1 LARGH
6 IKIGFE
12 EHQIGIVQSF
22 KGRVRVMLDSAGKKH
37 ASTFER
43 IQHYPHLK
51 VSSARALTAILVGLV
66 LVVGASRVP
75 ASSQD
80 LASNLDSGDWGYVD
94 HDLAGTRYSPLKQ
107 ITTKNVSQLVKACA
121 YSFPDKEPSQT
132 APIVSAGR
140 MYLTTAHYTVA
151 VDGADCHVIWSST
164 WTPHE
169 HEPANTHRG
178 AALADGKIIRGTDDG
193 FLVALDAK
201 DGHTIWTKQI
211 ADPKEGYFI
220 SMPPLVHGNLI
231 YIGPAGAETAAH
243 GWVGAFRISDGEQV
257 WRFNIVPDD
266 GEPGADTWG
275 PDSAARKHGGG
286 NIWTPMSFDEEKN
299 LLYVPGGNAA
309 PDLYDD
315 DRPGDNLYTNSLIAL
330 DAATGHLAWYRQFVP
345 HDVHDYDLSHVA
357 PVFTTTISGST
368 RNVIAS
374 TGKDGLLRLL
384 DRDSKDVIY
393 SVPFSNRLNV
403 EAPVTR
409 TPVRVCPGTLGGQ
422 EWNGSAYYDKRN
434 MLIVPATDWCAEFNK
449 DATAPDPEKEHTHA
463 FYFGGETKFDPWSAA
478 RGRLTAFDAST
489 GQEKWRYDA
498 AKPMVAG
505 VTATAGDV
513 IFAGELTGDLLA
525 LDARSGKVLLRFPLG
540 GPAGGGV
547 VTYSARGV
555 QDVAVVSGFVGVY
568 NLVAP
573 EIGGGNTTVTVFR
586 LPGK

>member
-1 LARGH
+1 MTIRH
-6 IKIGFE
+6 R
-12 EHQIGIVQSF
+12 IVL
-22 KGRVRVMLDSAGKKH
+22 VA
-37 ASTFER
+37 T
-43 IQHYPHLK
+43 
-51 VSSARALTAILVGLV
+51 ILVLGTPLV
-66 LVVGASRVP
+66 LASP
-75 ASSQD
+75 TGIAGDSSG
-80 LASNLDSGDWGYVD
+80 GDWVYVD
-94 HDLAGTRYSPLKQ
+94 HDLAGTRYSHLKQ
-107 ITTKNVSQLVKACA
+107 ITAKNVSQLVKACA

-151 VDGADCHVIWSST
+151 VDGADCHAIWSNT
-164 WTPHE
+164 WTPRE
-169 HEPANTHRG
+169 HEPTNTHRG
-178 AALADGKIIRGTDDG
+178 AALAEGRIIRGTDDG
-193 FLVALDAK
+193 FLLALDAK
-201 DGHTIWTKQI
+201 DGHTIWAKQI
-211 ADPKEGYFI
+211 ADPKEGFFI
-220 SMPPLVHGNLI
+220 SMAPLVHGNLI

-257 WRFNIVPDD
+257 WRFNIVPGD

-275 PDSAARKHGGG
+275 PNPAARRHGGG
-286 NIWTPMSFDEEKN
+286 NLWTPMSFDEEKH

-345 HDVHDYDLSHVA
+345 HDVHDYDVSHVA
-357 PVFTTTISGST
+357 PVFKTTINGSP
-368 RNVIAS
+368 RSVIAS

-384 DRDSKDVIY
+384 DRDSKDIIY
-393 SVPFSNRLNV
+393 SVPFTNRLNV
-403 EAPVTR
+403 EAPITR
-409 TPVRVCPGTLGGQ
+409 APVRVCPGTLGGQ
-422 EWNGSAYYDKRN
+422 EWNGSAYYAKQN

-463 FYFGGETKFDPWSAA
+463 FYFGGQTKFDPWSAA

-489 GQEKWRYDA
+489 GHEKWRYDA

-513 IFAGELTGDLLA
+513 IFSGELTGDLLA
-525 LDARSGKVLLRFPLG
+525 LDAQTGKVLLRSPLG

-555 QDVAVVSGFVGVY
+555 QNVAAVSGYVGVY

-586 LPGK
+586 LPGS

>member
-1 LARGH
+1 MTVPH
-6 IKIGFE
+6 
-12 EHQIGIVQSF
+12 
-22 KGRVRVMLDSAGKKH
+22 
-37 ASTFER
+37 R
-43 IQHYPHLK
+43 IQLHPHFTALWT
-51 VSSARALTAILVGLV
+51 RTLTAIFVAPV
-66 LVVGASRVP
+66 LVFGTSRVF
-75 ASSQD
+75 ASPQGI
-80 LASNLDSGDWGYVD
+80 ASDSSGGDWVYVD
-94 HDLAGTRYSPLKQ
+94 HDLAGTRYSQLKQ
-107 ITTKNVSQLVKACA
+107 ITSKNVSQLVKACA

-164 WTPHE
+164 WTPRE

-193 FLVALDAK
+193 FLLALDAK
-201 DGHTIWTKQI
+201 DGHTLWAKQI
-211 ADPKEGYFI
+211 ADPKEGFFI
-220 SMPPLVHGNLI
+220 SMAPLVHGNLI

-257 WRFNIVPDD
+257 WRFNIVPGD

-275 PDSAARKHGGG
+275 PDPAARKHGGG
-286 NIWTPMSFDEEKN
+286 NLWTPMSFDEKRN

-309 PDLYDD
+309 PDLYDN

-330 DAATGHLAWYRQFVP
+330 DATTGHLVWYRQFVP
-345 HDVHDYDLSHVA
+345 HDVHDYDVSHVA
-357 PVFTTTISGST
+357 PVFKTTIGGAT

-384 DRDSKDVIY
+384 DRDSKDIIY
-393 SVPFSNRLNV
+393 SVPFTNRVNA
-403 EAPVTR
+403 EAPVTT
-409 TPVRVCPGTLGGQ
+409 TPLRVCPGTLGGE
-422 EWNGSAYYDKRN
+422 EWNGSAYYAKQN

-449 DATAPDPEKEHTHA
+449 DTTAPDPQKEHTHA

-489 GQEKWRYDA
+489 GHEKWRYDA

-505 VTATAGDV
+505 VTATAGDL

-525 LDARSGKVLLRFPLG
+525 LDANTGKVLLRSALG

-547 VTYSARGV
+547 VTYRARGV
-555 QDVAVVSGFVGVY
+555 QNVAVVSGFVGVY

>member
-1 LARGH
+1 
-6 IKIGFE
+6 
-12 EHQIGIVQSF
+12 
-22 KGRVRVMLDSAGKKH
+22 MLDSARKKH
-37 ASTFER
+37 GPALER
-43 IQHYPHLK
+43 IQLHPQFK
-51 VSSARALTAILVGLV
+51 VFSARPLTAMLVGLV

-80 LASNLDSGDWGYVD
+80 LASKLNDGDWGYVD

-107 ITTKNVSQLVKACA
+107 ITAKNVSQLVKVCA

-140 MYLTTAHYTVA
+140 MYVTTAHYTVA
-151 VDGADCHVIWSST
+151 VDGADCHLIWSST
-164 WTPHE
+164 WTPRE

-178 AALADGKIIRGTDDG
+178 AALADGKIIRGTGDG
-193 FLVALDAK
+193 FLVALDAR

-220 SMPPLVHGNLI
+220 SMAPLVHGNLI
-231 YIGPAGAETAAH
+231 YIGPAGAETAAR
-243 GWVGAFRISDGEQV
+243 GWVGAFRVSDGEQV
-257 WRFNIVPDD
+257 WRFNIVPED

-275 PDSAARKHGGG
+275 PDAAARRHGGG
-286 NIWTPMSFDEEKN
+286 NLWTPMSFDLQRN

-309 PDLYDD
+309 PDFYDD

-330 DAATGHLAWYRQFVP
+330 DAATGRLSWYRQFIP
-345 HDVHDYDLSHVA
+345 HDVHDYDVTHVA
-357 PVFTTTISGST
+357 PVFTTTISGSR

-384 DRDSKDVIY
+384 DRDSKDTIY
-393 SVPFSNRLNV
+393 SVPFTNRANAD
-403 EAPVTR
+403 APITR
-409 TPVRVCPGTLGGQ
+409 TPLHVCPGTLGGQ
-422 EWNGSAYYDKRN
+422 EWNGSAYYEKQN

-463 FYFGGETKFDPWSAA
+463 FYFGGEQKFDPWSAA

-489 GQEKWRYDA
+489 GHEKWRYDA

-525 LDARSGKVLLRFPLG
+525 LDARSGKVLLRLPLG

-547 VTYSARGV
+547 VTYRARGA
-555 QDVAVVSGFVGVY
+555 QNVAVVSGFVGVY

>member
-1 LARGH
+1 VVDRSLEEGARPRGLNGPDDEANTWPQERPCREH
-6 IKIGFE
+6 IGATLLLTKSE
-12 EHQIGIVQSF
+12 ETTVP
-22 KGRVRVMLDSAGKKH
+22 RMLETGC
-37 ASTFER
+37 
-43 IQHYPHLK
+43 I
-51 VSSARALTAILVGLV
+51 LTVFV
-66 LVVGASRVP
+66 LVFATSPGPVASR
-75 ASSQD
+75 D
-80 LASNLDSGDWGYVD
+80 LASNLDGGDWGYVD
-94 HDLAGTRYSPLKQ
+94 HDLAGTRYSHLKQ
-107 ITTKNVSQLVKACA
+107 ITTKNVSRLVKACA

-132 APIVSAGR
+132 APVVSAGR
-140 MYLTTAHYTVA
+140 LYLTTAHYTVA

-178 AALADGKIIRGTDDG
+178 AALADGRIIRGTNDG

-201 DGHTIWTKQI
+201 DGHTIWTTQI
-211 ADPKEGYFI
+211 ANPKEGYFI

-257 WRFNIVPDD
+257 WRFNIVPHD

-275 PDSAARKHGGG
+275 PDPAARKHGGG
-286 NIWTPMSFDEEKN
+286 NIWTPMSFDETKN

-330 DAATGHLAWYRQFVP
+330 DAATGHLAWYRQFIP
-345 HDVHDYDLSHVA
+345 HDVHDYDVSHVA
-357 PVFTTTISGST
+357 PVFTTTVSGST

-393 SVPFSNRLNV
+393 SVPFTNRLNV
-403 EAPVTR
+403 EVPVTR

-422 EWNGSAYYDKRN
+422 EWNGSAYYEKQN

-489 GQEKWRYDA
+489 GQEKWRYEA

-540 GPAGGGV
+540 GPVGGGV
-547 VTYSARGV
+547 VTYSARGA
-555 QDVAVVSGFVGVY
+555 QNVAVVSGFVGVY